1 MVLKPLLQKLFH
13 YEEYELQ
20 TSIPKSSVLRKVAE
34 ISEYNVIGELFYR
47 SMVIGDEFKIS
58 CYGRTGFGTGRTNG
72 VNAFGKVREENGET
86 TVTMLVKM
94 PIFCIIVSF
103 IFRIITFLL
112 TLSAV
117 MLVIA
122 GIVSLAAGS
131 DASYILDGIL
141 GLFAY
146 PTYRIFLH
154 FCYDRVAAEMKKM
167 IEELLVY

>member
-94 PIFCIIVSF
+94 PIC
-103 IFRIITFLL
+103 
-112 TLSAV
+112 
-117 MLVIA
+117 
-122 GIVSLAAGS
+122 
-131 DASYILDGIL
+131 
-141 GLFAY
+141 
-146 PTYRIFLH
+146 
-154 FCYDRVAAEMKKM
+154 
-167 IEELLVY
+167 